1 METVLIV
8 DDEKNY
14 LLILETLLA
23 KEGLQVLTAGSGL
36 EALAELRENE
46 ADLVLTD
53 MKMPGLDG
61 LELLSAIK
69 QQDADLPVLVMTAY
83 GTVDKAVEAMK
94 RGAFD
99 YLTKPF
105 ENNRLLLTVNKA
117 LKLSRLVRQNRLL
130 QSQVAQ
136 RYGMDNVVGNSK
148 EMKEVYKL
156 VEKVAPA
163 KATVLIT
170 GESGTGKELIAR
182 AIHHHSDRA
191 KSPFITVN
199 CAALTETLLESE
211 LFGHEKGAF
220 TGAAAARKGRF
231 ELAHGGT
238 LFLDEIG
245 HTSPAL
251 QVKLLRVIQERA
263 FERVGGTRT
272 LSVDV
277 RLLTASNKDLL
288 AEVEEGRFQQDLYY
302 RLNVVHIELPPLR
315 ERSDD
320 IPLLAT
326 HFLEKYGRELS
337 RKGLTFETD
346 VLASL
351 TGYSWPGNV
360 RELENVIERA
370 VVLAS
375 SSEIKLS
382 DLPSEL
388 RSGGMGQLDLDHFV
402 APGTALPETL
412 EQLEKY
418 LIRQALAQAD
428 NIQARAAELLGIS
441 KSNLQHKLKKYS
453 LHPASS
459 DS

>member
-14 LLILETLLA
+14 LLILETLLT

-36 EALAELRENE
+36 EALARLREAE

-69 QQDADLPVLVMTAY
+69 EQEADLPVIVMTAF

-105 ENNRLLLTVNKA
+105 ENRQLLVTVSKA
-117 LKLSRLVRQNRLL
+117 LELSKLVRQNRLL
-130 QSQVAQ
+130 QTQVAE

-148 EMKEVYKL
+148 QMRDVYGL

-182 AIHHHSDRA
+182 AIHLNSDRA
-191 KSPFITVN
+191 KRPFISVN

-220 TGAAAARKGRF
+220 TGAATARKGRF
-231 ELAHGGT
+231 ELADGGT

-251 QVKLLRVIQERA
+251 QVKLLRVLESKTV
-263 FERVGGTRT
+263 ERVGDHTPI
-272 LSVDV
+272 SVDF
-277 RLLTASNKDLL
+277 RLITATHRDLREMMDRDSFREDL
-288 AEVEEGRFQQDLYY
+288 FYRINVIPMEV
-302 RLNVVHIELPPLR
+302 PPLR
-315 ERSDD
+315 QRRED
-320 IPLLAT
+320 IP
-326 HFLEKYGRELS
+326 
-337 RKGLTFETD
+337 
-346 VLASL
+346 VLAQAFVNEL
-351 TGYSWPGNV
+351 RERTGRPLEGFTPAAMSRLHGHSWPGNV
-360 RELENVIERA
+360 RELKNAVEYAFVLCREGLIDRA
-370 VVLAS
+370 HLPQWAAGDQEPPPRAGRAEDQKRLLESVLAETGGNQ
-375 SSEIKLS
+375 SEAARRLGVSRMTIYNRIK
-382 DLPSEL
+382 
-388 RSGGMGQLDLDHFV
+388 RFGLDLD
-402 APGTALPETL
+402 G
-412 EQLEKY
+412 
-418 LIRQALAQAD
+418 
-428 NIQARAAELLGIS
+428 
-441 KSNLQHKLKKYS
+441 LKTG
-453 LHPASS
+453 
-459 DS
+459 

>member
-36 EALAELRENE
+36 EALAVLREAE

-69 QQDADLPVLVMTAY
+69 EQDHDLPVIMMTAF

-94 RGAFD
+94 KGAFD

-105 ENNRLLLTVNKA
+105 ENKQMLLTVAKA
-117 LKLSRLVRQNRLL
+117 MEMSRLIRQNRILL
-130 QSQVAQ
+130 SQVAQ
-136 RYGMDNVVGNSK
+136 GYGMDNVVGNSK
-148 EMKEVYKL
+148 QMKEVYRL

-163 KATVLIT
+163 KATVLVT

-182 AIHHHSDRA
+182 AIHHHSDRSQ
-191 KSPFITVN
+191 KPFISVN

-220 TGAAAARKGRF
+220 TGAVAARKGRF
-231 ELAHGGT
+231 ELADGGT

-245 HTSPAL
+245 HTTPAL

-272 LSVDV
+272 LEVDV
-277 RLLTASNKDLL
+277 RLITASNKDLL
-288 AEVEEGRFQQDLYY
+288 AEVEARRFQQDLYY
-302 RLNVVHIELPPLR
+302 RLNVVHIQLPPLR
-315 ERSDD
+315 DRVDD

-326 HFLEKYGRELS
+326 HFLDKYGQELGRS
-337 RKGLTFETD
+337 DLSFEPD

-351 TGYSWPGNV
+351 SAYSWPGNV

-375 SSEIKLS
+375 SDQIKLS

-388 RSGGMGQLDLDHFV
+388 RSQGMGQLDLDHFV
-402 APGTALPETL
+402 APGTPLPETL
-412 EQLEKY
+412 EQLEMY
-418 LIRQALAQAD
+418 LIRRALAQAD
-428 NIQARAAELLGIS
+428 NVQARAAEILGVS
-441 KSNLQHKLKKYS
+441 KSNLQHKLKKYN
-453 LHPASS
+453 LHPTSS
-459 DS
+459 E